1 MKGIVGKV
9 RSSLSTR
16 LSFWVGVIVTAIFV
30 AAFSLLFSETRE
42 VVMDESMGKA
52 DKTLESTVL
61 HIDNTLHSV
70 EVAANNML
78 FNIEQNLNNPDTMFD
93 MSRQVLVDNPVLTG
107 CSISFDPFYYK
118 QKGRYFSAYSYNDGD
133 SIQTENEGNDNY
145 QYHCMDWY
153 LIPRLLN
160 RPYWIE
166 PFQEDATDGII
177 VKDIFTSYSQPIHNP
192 KGETVGTFSVDICL
206 DWFSETVSAA
216 KPYPHSYSILLGK
229 GGTYLVHPDSTRLFY
244 ETIFTKTLETPDS
257 DMTVLGQ
264 AMLAGES
271 GHKTLMIDGER
282 CYVFYKPFKKT
293 EWSVAI
299 ICPERDLMAGYLR
312 LKHAVLVIS
321 AIGILLLL
329 LFSWS
334 IIRKSLR
341 PLRYLARSARRIA
354 GENFTSNI
362 QESHRTDE
370 IGRLTNSFRTMQQS
384 LAGYIGEVRQETET
398 LGQRNEELEEAYERA
413 KEDERMKT
421 AVLHH
426 MTGQM
431 EEPVSRI
438 STIAQT
444 IHEDYQHISND
455 DLKTMTDKLMGETA
469 EVTQLLD
476 QLLQAARE
484 EVRPQKKEGTS

>member
-1 MKGIVGKV
+1 MKGIVGMI

-16 LSFWVGVIVTAIFV
+16 LSFWVGIIVTVIFV
-30 AAFSLLFSETRE
+30 TAFSLMFSEIRE
-42 VVMDESMGKA
+42 VVRDEAIGKA
-52 DKTLESTVL
+52 NKTLESTVL

-78 FNIEQNLNNPDTMFD
+78 FNIEQNINNPDMMFD
-93 MSRQVLVDNPVLTG
+93 MSRQVLADNPVLTG

-118 QKGRYFSAYSYNDGD
+118 EKGRYFSAYSYNDGD

-145 QYHCMDWY
+145 QYHYMDWF

-166 PFQEDATDGII
+166 PFFEDATDGIV
-177 VKDIFTSYSQPIHNP
+177 VKDIFTSYSQPIHNQ

-216 KPYPHSYSILLGK
+216 RPYPNSYSILLGK

-244 ETIFTKTLETPDS
+244 ETIFTKTLEVPDS
-257 DMTVLGQ
+257 ALTALGQ

-271 GHKTLMIDGER
+271 GHKDMVIDGER
-282 CYVFYKPFKKT
+282 CFVFYKPFKKT
-293 EWSVAI
+293 DWSVAI
-299 ICPERDLMAGYLR
+299 ICPQRDIISGYLR
-312 LKHAVLVIS
+312 LRRAVLIIS
-321 AIGILLLL
+321 VIGILLLL
-329 LFSWS
+329 LFSWRTIS
-334 IIRKSLR
+334 NSLR
-341 PLRYLARSARRIA
+341 PLRYLTRSARRVA
-354 GENFTSNI
+354 DENFTSNI
-362 QESHRTDE
+362 HESHRTDE
-370 IGRLTNSFRTMQQS
+370 IGQLTNSFRTMQQS
-384 LAGYIGEVRQETET
+384 LAGYIGEVRQETEN
-398 LGQRNEELEEAYERA
+398 LGRRNEELEEAYELA

-431 EEPVSRI
+431 AEPVSRI
-438 STIAQT
+438 STMAQT
-444 IHEDYQHISND
+444 IYEGYQHISND
-455 DLKTMTDKLMGETA
+455 DLKTMTDKVMGETA

-476 QLLQAARE
+476 KLLDAARE
-484 EVRPQKKEGTS
+484 EVRPKRKEETS